1 MGHGP
6 SSHEVVE
13 LCNPNNMS
21 SAEVQ
26 FVIKAIKT
34 LKMKKYYGWGGRCMG
49 QWQEIAC
56 NGIAIALIK
65 KLNAGNYGHL
75 WKAKVDKKAKFVTL
89 EPCPNGIRISY
100 QYKDGTFYVFHVYNV
115 FIHGEPW
122 WSKPEIEETTPLGTD
137 LVQDDSKETVAKE
150 EVQPEAEVILSIT
163 ETLEMLRS
171 WHLTMLEP
179 TYVIVGASVFKV
191 CKDREAKAESGQK
204 PDSEDKD
211 RAIGTTENLGVPKAV
226 TWGHIRPCL
235 VEKGFTDLP
244 KLKDEQVENPTN
256 ETSLENVKNE
266 EEAQMEI
273 KETKNAHS
281 ESNVTT
287 GLEAKE
293 SIKVK
298 DDKKTKLEPE
308 TVEKKAKPRIEDETT
323 TTAKAEV
330 YMTPESTWS
339 MHSSQFKNLLFIS
352 STESTW
358 STDSSM
364 SKGSKGSNE
373 SKGSKRSTR
382 FNRCTGSIGT
392 KGSTEPKLEVE
403 ENIVLETKM

>member
-1 MGHGP
+1 M
-6 SSHEVVE
+6 
-13 LCNPNNMS
+13 
-21 SAEVQ
+21 
-26 FVIKAIKT
+26 
-34 LKMKKYYGWGGRCMG
+34 
-49 QWQEIAC
+49 
-56 NGIAIALIK
+56 
-65 KLNAGNYGHL
+65 
-75 WKAKVDKKAKFVTL
+75 
-89 EPCPNGIRISY
+89 
-100 QYKDGTFYVFHVYNV
+100 

-137 LVQDDSKETVAKE
+137 LVQDDSNEIVARE

-204 PDSEDKD
+204 PESEDKD
-211 RAIGTTENLGVPKAV
+211 RAIGRSENPGVPKAV
-226 TWGHIRPCL
+226 TWGHIRPRL

-273 KETKNAHS
+273 KEAKNAHS

-287 GLEAKE
+287 GLEVKE

-298 DDKKTKLEPE
+298 DDKKTKLEAE
-308 TVEKKAKPRIEDETT
+308 TDEEKAKTRIEDKTTTT
-323 TTAKAEV
+323 TTAEAEV

-352 STESTW
+352 SKESTW
-358 STDSSM
+358 STESTM
-364 SKGSKGSNE
+364 SKGSKGSKE
-373 SKGSKRSTR
+373 SKGSKGSKRSTR

-392 KGSTEPKLEVE
+392 TGSTEPKLEVE